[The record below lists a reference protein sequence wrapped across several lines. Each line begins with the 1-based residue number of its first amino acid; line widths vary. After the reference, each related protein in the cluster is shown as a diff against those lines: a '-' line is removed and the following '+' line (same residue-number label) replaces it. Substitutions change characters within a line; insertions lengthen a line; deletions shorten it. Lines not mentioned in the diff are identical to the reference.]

1 MTQDETTLE
10 TSTEHLLG
18 MSIHFA
24 FTALD
29 EIIAMAA
36 DPNTK
41 HLVIAER
48 RALHQLVSRAQL
60 IASFVDASLDQPG
73 QIKMVVNA
81 H

>member
-1 MTQDETTLE
+1 MTQDKTLE
-10 TSTEHLLG
+10 TSPEHRLG
-18 MSIHFA
+18 MSIHLA
-24 FTALD
+24 FSAFD
-29 EIIAMAA
+29 EIMAMSA

-41 HLVIAER
+41 HLVVAER

-81 H
+81 A